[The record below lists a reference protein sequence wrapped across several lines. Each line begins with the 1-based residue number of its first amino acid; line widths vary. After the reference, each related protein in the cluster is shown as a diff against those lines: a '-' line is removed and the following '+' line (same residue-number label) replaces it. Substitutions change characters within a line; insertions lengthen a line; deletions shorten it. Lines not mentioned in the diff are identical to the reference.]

1 MFRLII
7 TIVISL
13 TAKDAFALAS
23 STPISAANGTISCPT
38 CTTTSASYNTN
49 TIIYGTG
56 TGNAT
61 SAVAANTLSIK
72 KYLSQTSTGT
82 PVFEQPQI
90 SELQAFSSANLAT
103 ALSDETGTGGTVVFS
118 TGPSISNITLT
129 GTVTLPAG
137 AIDGIADIDA
147 GIKSGG
153 TFAAKIV
160 TTINT
165 APAVNNCAKWDTN
178 GNLVDAGA
186 TCGGTQIT
194 PVTSLSSLTPVVIAT
209 PTPVY
214 LSLSGDVS
222 TVEDDVKTPF
232 KTAATFGGLQCVA
245 NNATT
250 NVITAILGTG
260 ACGSPLT
267 YTSKAQVVM
276 SASANTTGTS
286 NYNTVISAGNCA
298 AIKLTIPPLSSTDS
312 APASI
317 HCSMEKA

>member
-13 TAKDAFALAS
+13 TAKDAFALAA

-38 CTTTSASYNTN
+38 CTTTSTSYNTN

-72 KYLSQTSTGT
+72 KYLSQISTGT

-103 ALSDETGTGGTVVFS
+103 ALSDETGTGTVVFS
-118 TGPSISNITLT
+118 TGPSINNITLT

-153 TFAAKIV
+153 AFATKIV
-160 TTINT
+160 TTT
-165 APAVNNCAKWDTN
+165 RSPLPLNNCAKWDIN
-178 GNLVDAGA
+178 GNLVDAGT

-194 PVTSLSSLTPVVIAT
+194 PVTSLSSLTPVVVAT

-222 TVEDDVKTPF
+222 TVEEDVQTPF
-232 KTAATFGGLQCVA
+232 KIAATFGGLQCVA
-245 NNATT
+245 NSATT
-250 NVITAILGTG
+250 NAITAFLGTG

-286 NYNTVISAGNCA
+286 TLTTTISAGNCA

-312 APASI
+312 TPASI